1 LQGNSGFI
9 RDFGYLELEVGEDE
23 VVHEFDAVL
32 VDWDVLED
40 VDELVVFCEV
50 EAEFLCVGVD
60 VDAADLCL
68 G

>member
-1 LQGNSGFI
+1 M
-9 RDFGYLELEVGEDE
+9 ELEVGEDE